1 MTGACLLT
9 IDAIAAKGRFPNS
22 RAGMQH
28 EIQKLKNNGSKCD
41 KIQIFFVSLHRV
53 NIISL

>member
-22 RAGMQH
+22 RAGMQRK
-28 EIQKLKNNGSKCD
+28 IQKLKNNGSKSD
-41 KIQIFFVSLHRV
+41 KYQIFFVPLHQ
-53 NIISL
+53 

>member
-22 RAGMQH
+22 RAGMQRK
-28 EIQKLKNNGSKCD
+28 IQKLKNNGSKVSIQPLFRWS
-41 KIQIFFVSLHRV
+41 KI
-53 NIISL
+53 